1 MAADKSIFVR
11 IVRTLNLLCA
21 AGMVI
26 DALNRFFDFQRQSDP
41 FFYLLTFYLFGFA
54 TLLVMAEIRYKPVIV
69 YVEFLK
75 SRIGKGMYV
84 ILVGLLIFDES
95 RKFDMFMGILLVLV
109 GIFNL
114 IVFCM
119 RDEIPDDHL
128 YEKPIMYDPES
139 QTEDLT

>member
-1 MAADKSIFVR
+1 
-11 IVRTLNLLCA
+11 
-21 AGMVI
+21 
-26 DALNRFFDFQRQSDP
+26 
-41 FFYLLTFYLFGFA
+41 
-54 TLLVMAEIRYKPVIV
+54 MAEIRFKNVIV

-95 RKFDMFMGILLVLV
+95 RKFDMFMGISLVLI

-119 RDEIPDDHL
+119 RDEIPDDNL
-128 YEKPIMYDPES
+128 YEKANMYDPES